1 MLQKPQLLVLLL
13 GISNAIAQNITYKVV
28 TTAIDHDSQHSMG
41 VLIDNYETPFP
52 LIASED
58 MPYIYTGNAPI
69 AKTGY
74 SYVRFNKGSKSLE
87 EREAFT
93 RDGIETDSM
102 FEFYNR
108 SRNTYSVPELPKLYE
123 PVDAMH
129 RVASNLH
136 YNDRIPTFF
145 LSGDISAIQGNSSKG
160 IDAAVNVT
168 YVGLDEA
175 KTFKGAKIQLSGR
188 GTRNLPKASYKIK
201 FNKRD
206 MLFGYRKIKFRSLT
220 TDPSYIREKLAF
232 DLAESF
238 GLPTTRYSYARL
250 FINNKPYGLFGIEED
265 FSNPWVANE
274 FNNGVKKGFN
284 QGILYNGAIRSN
296 LEYLGESEAP
306 YLAVKVKKFGDT
318 AYSIKAKPAQGKADM
333 KKLIALTKFLKNAPS
348 TEPDAV
354 AIWNQH
360 LDTDSVLRSLAL
372 EIFLGDTDGYISSG
386 DNYYIYED
394 PAHQGRF
401 VYIIYDL
408 DLTQGSASRHYVSQ
422 TLKGDYTKFLGY
434 NEKRPLLHQILKV
447 PEFKSKFES
456 ILRNIIQKQR
466 DNQDFL
472 YQRIDALSV
481 MLKED
486 VAWDKS
492 ISRESRENTV
502 SQYLE
507 RIVEKGKENNG
518 KSAEANV
525 VDYSKRILYN
535 NIPFDTAVNGTIN
548 RLTIMGLKE
557 WYSKMIESYSSF
569 V

>member
-1 MLQKPQLLVLLL
+1 
-13 GISNAIAQNITYKVV
+13 
-28 TTAIDHDSQHSMG
+28 
-41 VLIDNYETPFP
+41 
-52 LIASED
+52 
-58 MPYIYTGNAPI
+58 
-69 AKTGY
+69 
-74 SYVRFNKGSKSLE
+74 
-87 EREAFT
+87 
-93 RDGIETDSM
+93 
-102 FEFYNR
+102 
-108 SRNTYSVPELPKLYE
+108 
-123 PVDAMH
+123 
-129 RVASNLH
+129 
-136 YNDRIPTFF
+136 
-145 LSGDISAIQGNSSKG
+145 
-160 IDAAVNVT
+160 
-168 YVGLDEA
+168 
-175 KTFKGAKIQLSGR
+175 
-188 GTRNLPKASYKIK
+188 
-201 FNKRD
+201 
-206 MLFGYRKIKFRSLT
+206 
-220 TDPSYIREKLAF
+220 
-232 DLAESF
+232 
-238 GLPTTRYSYARL
+238 
-250 FINNKPYGLFGIEED
+250 
-265 FSNPWVANE
+265 
-274 FNNGVKKGFN
+274 
-284 QGILYNGAIRSN
+284 
-296 LEYLGESEAP
+296 
-306 YLAVKVKKFGDT
+306 
-318 AYSIKAKPAQGKADM
+318 M

-372 EIFLGDTDGYISSG
+372 EVFLGDTDGYISSG

>member
-1 MLQKPQLLVLLL
+1 M
-13 GISNAIAQNITYKVV
+13 
-28 TTAIDHDSQHSMG
+28 
-41 VLIDNYETPFP
+41 
-52 LIASED
+52 
-58 MPYIYTGNAPI
+58 
-69 AKTGY
+69 
-74 SYVRFNKGSKSLE
+74 
-87 EREAFT
+87 
-93 RDGIETDSM
+93 
-102 FEFYNR
+102 
-108 SRNTYSVPELPKLYE
+108 
-123 PVDAMH
+123 
-129 RVASNLH
+129 
-136 YNDRIPTFF
+136 
-145 LSGDISAIQGNSSKG
+145 
-160 IDAAVNVT
+160 
-168 YVGLDEA
+168 
-175 KTFKGAKIQLSGR
+175 
-188 GTRNLPKASYKIK
+188 
-201 FNKRD
+201 
-206 MLFGYRKIKFRSLT
+206 
-220 TDPSYIREKLAF
+220 
-232 DLAESF
+232 
-238 GLPTTRYSYARL
+238 

-318 AYSIKAKPAQGKADM
+318 AYSIKAKPTQGKADM
-333 KKLIALTKFLKNAPS
+333 KKLIALTKFLKDAPS

-372 EIFLGDTDGYISSG
+372 EVFLGDTDGYISSG

-401 VYIIYDL
+401 VYMIYDL

-507 RIVEKGKENNG
+507 RIVEKGKESNG

-525 VDYSKRILYN
+525 VDYSERILYN